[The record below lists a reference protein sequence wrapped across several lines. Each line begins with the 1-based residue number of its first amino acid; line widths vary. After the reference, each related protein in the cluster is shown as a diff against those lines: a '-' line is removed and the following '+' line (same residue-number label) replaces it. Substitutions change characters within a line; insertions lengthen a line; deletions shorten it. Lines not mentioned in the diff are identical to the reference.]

1 MFALKMQFSIDFIG
15 QNYDVESTTNFA
27 IKSWLLYVLDCI
39 HIELSFTS
47 ISEAHQE
54 YKKFQLKL

>member
-1 MFALKMQFSIDFIG
+1 MQFSIDFIG